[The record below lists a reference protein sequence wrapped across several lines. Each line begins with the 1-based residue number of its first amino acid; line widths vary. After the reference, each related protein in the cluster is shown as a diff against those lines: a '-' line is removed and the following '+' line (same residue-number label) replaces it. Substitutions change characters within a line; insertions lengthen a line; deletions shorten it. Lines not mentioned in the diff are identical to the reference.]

1 MDIRK
6 ILDKL
11 DTVALAEAI
20 TIKDVEAAV
29 AGKSDEQER
38 ANILNDIAW
47 KEKLPGLYDPVSGY
61 FVPKQ
66 GQPNSMGGKYNIAA
80 TATSSADKTLA
91 DMGLVPQNA
100 KTSTALGRM
109 FRGDDKGEH
118 DSAVKGASDKV
129 NKDRQT
135 GEIKAEKLPKLK
147 ALVDKLK
154 AASGS
159 SGSSTN
165 AGTGLKLPGMTGTS
179 PSAGGLKLGGLAEGS
194 IFESLLKEFQDE
206 IVNVEEETPA
216 ATGGKNKDLV
226 MQIQAMVDE
235 LKTIEGDKDIDAAI
249 ADAEAAIKADAD
261 AEKAAAATAGAG
273 AGGGS
278 GAQSAVATS
287 GDKEAKLKRIK
298 ELLAKAKAPATG
310 SPAAA
315 PKTESMSELMNRI
328 QRIAEGTT
336 LSEAL
341 TADEYKELQR
351 LAADVG
357 TEFKDDPEIQSL
369 TKQALALPAQFASD
383 TATTDKPGEKKPVAG
398 ADPAIQKVQEQLK
411 ALGVDPGPIDGKMGP
426 KTVAGIKAFE
436 KMAGKPETGKITP
449 ELSTLLADGKN
460 IVARSKLTQS
470 LAAIEG
476 LMTKYKISESIT
488 EDDLESMTE
497 DELRSFVLANI
508 KVFSESEQMSIMK
521 EYIAERSVTGGVD
534 LPANF
539 GQAPRDSRGNPY
551 RPGYM
556 GSQSKPATAAPAPGA
571 APAAAPAAAGTPSWL
586 DKAKGA
592 LSRAGGAIKGAVGRN
607 PKIGAGLAVLG
618 LATAGFGLGK
628 FMNWLNGGDVEMDP
642 ADKKALTDH
651 LKVLEEFGKNPEVVT
666 GLPADVKKRLE
677 TVLGKL
683 DKLQKTKA
691 KEAPAAPGQN
701 QAAAAGNVP
710 ATA

>member
-1 MDIRK
+1 MDIRA
-6 ILDKL
+6 ILNKL
-11 DTVALAEAI
+11 DTVVLAEAI

-29 AGKSDEQER
+29 AGKKDEQER
-38 ANILNDIAW
+38 ANILNDLAW
-47 KEKLPGLYDPVSGY
+47 KHKLPGLYDPISGY
-61 FVPKQ
+61 FVRKQ
-66 GQPNSMGGKYNIAA
+66 SAPAGMGDGKLSIAA
-80 TATSSADKTLA
+80 TASTGADKELA
-91 DMGLVPQNA
+91 DLGLVPQNA

-179 PSAGGLKLGGLAEGS
+179 PSAGGLKLGGLGEGS

-206 IVNVEEETPA
+206 IVNVEEETPP

-226 MQIQAMVDE
+226 IQIQAMVDE
-235 LKTIEGDKDIDAAI
+235 LKTIEGDKDIDTAI

-273 AGGGS
+273 GS
-278 GAQSAVATS
+278 GAQSAVATG

-328 QRIAEGTT
+328 QRIAEGTN

-449 ELSTLLADGKN
+449 ELSTMLADGKN

-508 KVFSESEQMSIMK
+508 KVFSETEQMSIMK
-521 EYIAERSVTGGVD
+521 EYIAERSVTGSVD

-539 GQAPRDSRGNPY
+539 GQAPRDSRGNSY
-551 RPGYM
+551 RPDYM

-701 QAAAAGNVP
+701 QAAAASNTP
-710 ATA
+710 PTA